1 MNNERILLNLLKS
14 NKFIL
19 FEYLKLNYLRYNVNS
34 EENNIRMDSINSDNY
49 NGLSLNLN
57 TMMFYDFK
65 TLEKGNVISLLSKI
79 TGKNRNIVHYE
90 LYNIINNNEQ
100 DMIKGEE
107 ISFEYERK
115 ELLIY
120 PKQLLNLYPLTISDL
135 FLEDGINE
143 SSQCIFDIR
152 YDKESDRV
160 LIPVMFKDNLVGI
173 IGRYNNKNVPKNV
186 PKYYPILSYPKSEVL
201 FGYDINKDRVKET
214 KTVILVE
221 SEKSVI
227 KAYQSGINTVLA
239 IGGSNISN
247 SQIELLKELGVK
259 NIFLCF
265 DSDKEL
271 KLIEKQAKNKWFI
284 ESTFSVNIIK
294 NNESIPEKSCLFD
307 LDLSREK
314 IIKYIKRFSIKI

>member
-173 IGRYNNKNVPKNV
+173 IGRYNNKNVPKKV
-186 PKYYPILSYPKSEVL
+186 SKYYPILSYPKSEVL

-214 KTVILVE
+214 KNVILVE

>member
-173 IGRYNNKNVPKNV
+173 IGRYNNKNVPKKV

-307 LDLSREK
+307 LDLSSEK